1 MLAQKKQA
9 VMSGPFKVFMLVCAL
24 WGGFMT
30 LAPTVSAQALS
41 GLARV
46 DPSQSHAAQR
56 GQTVTLTLALS
67 QPVPYRLYTLDAPRR
82 LVLDFR
88 EVDWAGVPK
97 EIFAKA
103 STLTEV
109 RFGGFRPG
117 WSRLVAD
124 LDAPFALLSSQ
135 MSRDAQSGRALLTV
149 VLKKTSAEAFA
160 AQAGPPKGDVWPD
173 PVPTPQQKET
183 GRILVVLDPGHG
195 GIDPG
200 ASREGQT
207 EKDLMLTFAR
217 EVAQELKRLPNVD
230 VLLTRNDDSFVS
242 LERRV
247 ALAHQAGADLFLS
260 LHADAL
266 SEGRAH
272 GATVHTLAQDATDEA
287 SALLAERHDRADML
301 SGTDLSGQDDVVA
314 DVLLDLARQ
323 ETQPRT
329 ERLAKAI
336 VGGLKLK
343 GAPLNRRPYR
353 AAAFSVLKAA
363 DIPSILLEIG
373 FLSSDR
379 DFQNIINAEW
389 RRAMAEGIR
398 DGIQAWIISDEAIR
412 RVVRQ

>member
-1 MLAQKKQA
+1 MSRLLAVVT
-9 VMSGPFKVFMLVCAL
+9 VMFGLIGGVSWLVPSA
-24 WGGFMT
+24 
-30 LAPTVSAQALS
+30 SAQSLS

-46 DPSQSHAAQR
+46 DPSLSDASLQR
-56 GQTVTLTLALS
+56 GTLTLKLTLS
-67 QPVPYRLYTLDAPRR
+67 QPVPYRVYTLDEPRR

-88 EVDWAGVPK
+88 EVDWAVVS
-97 EIFAKA
+97 EELFAEAKA
-103 STLTEV
+103 LTGV

-117 WSRLVAD
+117 WSRMVAE
-124 LDAPFALLSSQ
+124 LGGAFTLRSAE
-135 MSRDAQSGRALLTV
+135 MSRDDQRGTAVLTV
-149 VLKKTSAEAFA
+149 VLDKSDEETFA
-160 AQAGPPKGDVWPD
+160 GRAGPPKGDVWPD
-173 PVPTPQQKET
+173 PVASLPRKQT
-183 GRILVVLDPGHG
+183 GRVLVVLDPGHG

-200 ASREGQT
+200 ASRDGQT
-207 EKDLMLTFAR
+207 EKELMLAFAR
-217 EVAQELKRLPNVD
+217 EIEEELRRLPNVD
-230 VLLTRNDDSFVS
+230 VLLTRTDDSFVS

-247 ALAHQAGADLFLS
+247 AMAHQAEADIFIS

-266 SEGRAH
+266 SEGHAH
-272 GATVHTLAQDATDEA
+272 GATVHTLADDASDEA

-301 SGTDLSGQDDVVA
+301 SGTDLTGQDDVVA

-329 ERLAKAI
+329 DRLAKAI
-336 VGGLKLK
+336 VGGLEIK

-379 DFQNIINAEW
+379 DFKNVVDPLW
-389 RRAMAEGIR
+389 RRKMAEGIR
-398 DGIQAWIISDEAIR
+398 DGIQAWILADEAIR

>member
-1 MLAQKKQA
+1 
-9 VMSGPFKVFMLVCAL
+9 MSGQFRVFLVVCAL
-24 WGGFMT
+24 WGSLMM
-30 LAPTVSAQALS
+30 LALPASAQALS

-46 DPSQSHAAQR
+46 DPAQSHARQG
-56 GQTVTLTLALS
+56 GQTLTVTLALS

-82 LVLDFR
+82 LVVDFR
-88 EVDWAGVPK
+88 EVDWAGVPGDL
-97 EIFAKA
+97 FGQAKA
-103 STLTEV
+103 LTGV

-124 LDAPFALLSSQ
+124 LDGPFALVSSRMQ
-135 MSRDAQSGRALLTV
+135 RDPQSGRATLSV
-149 VLKKTSAEAFA
+149 VLRRATPEAFA
-160 AQAGPPKGDVWPD
+160 ARAGPPKGDLWPD
-173 PVPTPQQKET
+173 PVTAPLPKDS

-200 ASREGQT
+200 ASRDGQT

-247 ALAHQAGADLFLS
+247 AQAHQAQADIFLS

-272 GATVHTLAQDATDEA
+272 GATVHTLAEDATDEA

-379 DFQNIINAEW
+379 DFQNITNPDW
-389 RRAMAEGIR
+389 RQAMAEGIR
-398 DGIQAWIISDEAIR
+398 DGIQAWIMSDEAIR

>member
-1 MLAQKKQA
+1 
-9 VMSGPFKVFMLVCAL
+9 MSGQFRVFLVVCAL
-24 WGGFMT
+24 WGSLMM
-30 LAPTVSAQALS
+30 LALPASAQALS

-46 DPSQSHAAQR
+46 DPAQSHARQG
-56 GQTVTLTLALS
+56 GQTLTVTLALS

-82 LVLDFR
+82 LVVDFR
-88 EVDWAGVPK
+88 EVDWAGVPGDL
-97 EIFAKA
+97 FGQAKA
-103 STLTEV
+103 LTAV

-124 LDAPFALLSSQ
+124 LDGPFALVSSRMQ
-135 MSRDAQSGRALLTV
+135 RDPQSGRATLSV
-149 VLKKTSAEAFA
+149 VLRRATPEAFA
-160 AQAGPPKGDVWPD
+160 ARAGPPKGDLWPD
-173 PVPTPQQKET
+173 PVTAPLPKDS

-247 ALAHQAGADLFLS
+247 AQAHQAQADIFLS

-272 GATVHTLAQDATDEA
+272 GATVHTLAEDATDEA

-379 DFQNIINAEW
+379 DFQNITNPDW
-389 RRAMAEGIR
+389 RQAMAEGIR

>member
-1 MLAQKKQA
+1 MLAQKKRAAMSRLFA
-9 VMSGPFKVFMLVCAL
+9 VITVVFAL
-24 WGGFMT
+24 LGSVVAH
-30 LAPTVSAQALS
+30 APSLGAQALS

-46 DPSQSHAAQR
+46 DAAESHATQR
-56 GQTVTLTLALS
+56 GKTLTLTLSLS
-67 QPVPYRLYTLDAPRR
+67 QPVPYRVYTLDTPRR

-88 EVDWAGVPK
+88 EVDWAGVP
-97 EIFAKA
+97 EEVFVQAEA
-103 STLTEV
+103 LTGV

-117 WSRLVAD
+117 WSRMVAD
-124 LDAPFALLSSQ
+124 LDVPFTLSSAE
-135 MSRDAQSGRALLTV
+135 MSRDAERGTATLKV
-149 VLKKTSAEAFA
+149 VLNKASEEAFA
-160 AQAGPPKGDVWPD
+160 SRAGPPKGDVWPD
-173 PVPTPQQKET
+173 PVAAPPLKQS

-200 ASREGQT
+200 ASREGHT
-207 EKDLMLTFAR
+207 EKELMLTFAR
-217 EVAQELKRLPNVD
+217 EIEEELKRLPNVD
-230 VLLTRNDDSFVS
+230 VLLTRTEDSFVS

-247 ALAHQAGADLFLS
+247 AMAHQADADIFIS

-272 GATVHTLAQDATDEA
+272 GATVHTLAEDATDEA
-287 SALLAERHDRADML
+287 SALLAERHDRADLL

-336 VGGLKLK
+336 VGGLEIK

-379 DFQNIINAEW
+379 DFENIITPDW
-389 RRAMAEGIR
+389 RRRMAEGIR
-398 DGIQAWIISDEAIR
+398 DGIQAWILADEAIR